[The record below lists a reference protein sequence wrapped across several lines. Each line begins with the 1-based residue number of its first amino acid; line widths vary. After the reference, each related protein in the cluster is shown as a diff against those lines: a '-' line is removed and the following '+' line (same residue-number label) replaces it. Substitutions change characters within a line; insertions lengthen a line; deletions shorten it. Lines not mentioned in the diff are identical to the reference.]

1 MRTLSSH
8 PVAKCL
14 IVLIILTGVYFF
26 HGFTIPILAAMIIG
40 FATWP
45 TYIQL
50 TRVCNNKTWI
60 SASVMIT
67 LITVMIIVPFLWL
80 CHYLFTEAQFGI
92 EWIKALNR
100 YGADTPSWIKN
111 LPFIGAY
118 LNDTWMQFLSM
129 PYGLSDVT
137 KNLGFGRMAN
147 IGTYALSFGK
157 NVGGYALALIF
168 MLITLFFFYKD
179 GSKFGAQIDKVGE
192 TILPQRWNRISRVVP
207 TMVSSTVTGMVI
219 IAIGEGVVLGTCYW
233 IAGAPN
239 PITLGILTGF
249 FALIPGGAP
258 LSMTLVS
265 LYLIGSGNTF
275 NGVGLF
281 VWGTVELF
289 IVDKTIRPRL
299 VGGPAKLP
307 FLPTFFGLVGGVK
320 TLGFVGLFTGPVVM
334 ALLVSIWREWLI
346 DEENE
351 ANNERSRAKE
361 KERTLKMNEKLAKQA
376 NVIPE
381 PFPKQLFKRKTKKQA
396 VSNSIVESDVVFKK

>member
-8 PVAKCL
+8 PVAKWL

-26 HGFTIPILAAMIIG
+26 HSFTIPILAAMIIG
-40 FATWP
+40 FASWP
-45 TYIQL
+45 TYIRL
-50 TRVCNNKTWI
+50 TRVCKNKTLI
-60 SASVMIT
+60 SATIMIV

-80 CHYLFTEAQFGI
+80 CHYLFIEAQYGI
-92 EWIKALNR
+92 EWTRALNR

-118 LNDTWMQFLSM
+118 LNDVWMQFLSI

-157 NVGGYALALIF
+157 NVGAYALALIF

-192 TILPQRWNRISRVVP
+192 TILPQRWHRISRVVP
-207 TMVSSTVTGMVI
+207 IMVSSTVTGMVI
-219 IAIGEGVVLGTCYW
+219 IAIGEGIVLGTCYW

-275 NGVGLF
+275 NGIGLF
-281 VWGTVELF
+281 IWGTIELF

-351 ANNERSRAKE
+351 ANNERSRARE
-361 KERTLKMNEKLAKQA
+361 KERALKINEKLAKQA
-376 NVIPE
+376 NAVSE
-381 PFPKQLFKRKTKKQA
+381 TFSKQLFKRKVKNQSALNNNIKSSVILKK
-396 VSNSIVESDVVFKK
+396 